1 MINLQPKLNQN
12 KKTNNLSMNEL
23 IDLMYKVELSNNI
36 VFVKNVY
43 KIVRTRFLDSFKRI
57 EFKTKVETT
66 EQEILRK
73 LYSIVNQKI
82 ETLEKSPK
90 VHKLQKR
97 QHD

>member
-12 KKTNNLSMNEL
+12 KKTNNISMNEL
-23 IDLMYKVELSNNI
+23 IDL
-36 VFVKNVY
+36 
-43 KIVRTRFLDSFKRI
+43 RTRFLDSFKRI

>member
-23 IDLMYKVELSNNI
+23 IDLMYKVELSNDI
-36 VFVKNVY
+36 VFVKNIY
-43 KIVRTRFLDSFKRI
+43 EIVRSRFLASFKII
-57 EFKTKVETT
+57 ESKPEVETT

-73 LYSIVNQKI
+73 LYNIVNQKI
-82 ETLEKSPK
+82 EVLENNPK